1 MNPDKRVEHPP
12 RRGVLEAFALLVWNR
27 RLVIPEA
34 LANPIVQGCI
44 HQHAHR
50 HDHEQGHDALGLFQI
65 PRGGQKL
72 RGFEESTAALGRP
85 LAFIGREPLRGW
97 SLVVLE
103 CMRGEDATT
112 LLYHQG
118 LAGRERR
125 RQGPVELLSQ
135 LVGRGAVA
143 WSAPLAVAWPD
154 TKRHFRQC
162 RGLHALRTGG
172 QRLLRLGFTR
182 KRGAAEVLER
192 FEVVGPL
199 SAEVCVR
206 RALRLG
212 TPRRGVREPPALH
225 AAAIG
230 RLQRVIA
237 IAFGQRRPRGRVDL
251 GPGHWRGGSGGWH
264 AGAPLAARVGALV
277 EMRFAVQGT
286 VRHQIRRAIG
296 ERPWRPGLAHDLPDT
311 ARVPGIAA
319 KRLQQQRDARLLLHP
334 QGQHDWVEVR
344 AMIPAIAAGEGHA
357 VGVRRRPTL
366 IAASDMQA
374 GAIELDNRRGPP
386 QTSGRR
392 GGNEPRERCHPRR
405 RQGLQGAPASL
416 IMEVGG
422 GALWRQQPV
431 SGFVVKNH
439 RDHGEL
445 LVHNA

>member
-1 MNPDKRVEHPP
+1 MS
-12 RRGVLEAFALLVWNR
+12 G
-27 RLVIPEA
+27 
-34 LANPIVQGCI
+34 
-44 HQHAHR
+44 
-50 HDHEQGHDALGLFQI
+50 
-65 PRGGQKL
+65 
-72 RGFEESTAALGRP
+72 
-85 LAFIGREPLRGW
+85 IGREPLRGW
-97 SLVVLE
+97 SLVGIAF
-103 CMRGEDATT
+103 MRGEDATT
-112 LLYHQG
+112 LLYHQC

-125 RQGPVELLSQ
+125 RQGPVDLIYQ

-154 TKRHFRQC
+154 TNRHFRQC

-199 SAEVCVR
+199 SEEVCVR

-212 TPRRGVREPPALH
+212 TPMRGVREHPARH

-237 IAFGQRRPRGRVDL
+237 IAFGQRRHRGRVDL

-277 EMRFAVQGT
+277 AMRFAVQGT

-296 ERPWRPGLAHDLPDT
+296 ERPWRPGLAHDLPDI

-319 KRLQQQRDARLLLHP
+319 KRLHQQRDARLLLHH
-334 QGQHDWVEVR
+334 QGQHDLVEVR
-344 AMIPAIAAGEGHA
+344 AMIPARAAGEGHD

-366 IAASDMQA
+366 IAASDMTA
-374 GAIELDNRRGPP
+374 GAIEMDNRRGQP

-392 GGNEPRERCHPRR
+392 GGNETIERCHPIR
-405 RQGLQGAPASL
+405 RQYLQGAPESL
-416 IMEVGG
+416 IIAVVGVD
-422 GALWRQQPV
+422 LWRQQPV
-431 SGFVVKNH
+431 SGLVVKNH
-439 RDHGEL
+439 RDPVEL